1 MRMGMT
7 SSYWLA
13 LPVLTV
19 WMGCSAQQAELDQ
32 LAAVRSKL
40 EQGLP
45 VKIVC
50 FGDSVTGLYYHT
62 GGRRAYTDLLALS
75 LRRSFPEASVTAI
88 NAGISGNDTRD
99 ALARIAEDVLGHK
112 PDLVTVMFGLN
123 DMTKVPL
130 SEFKTNLIEIIKR
143 CRGSGA
149 EVLLSTPNNVI
160 TTRRRPIEK
169 LVLYCQVIR
178 QVSRQQG
185 VALADCYAALEVMR
199 EHESRGWRLLMSDE
213 IHPNLGGHK
222 RIAELLAGAVSG
234 SSVGLTDVGP
244 SQPAIP
250 HTLDLIRQRAPLKI
264 LAMTPLDQ
272 WLAPVLDQ
280 VAPDSPVE
288 IVPWPTE
295 GKSLLE
301 LEADAKLRVRSL
313 EPDLVVVA
321 VPGDA
326 EAANEEEF
334 IRSFA
339 WTLNWSLSFGTQ
351 EWDCIVVHP
360 DVVDPQGGDSD
371 RDELIRQLVRAQ
383 DLTLVDR
390 EDPDAEV
397 GEILLSWLRAQN
409 SNSLE
414 SAN

>member
-1 MRMGMT
+1 MRIGMPLF
-7 SSYWLA
+7 YWCA
-13 LPVLTV
+13 LPFLTL
-19 WMGCSAQQAELDQ
+19 WAGCSLEEAEPEH
-32 LAAVRSKL
+32 LAAVQDKL
-40 EQGLP
+40 EQGGS

-62 GGRRAYTDLLALS
+62 GGRRAYTDLLALA

-99 ALARIAEDVLGHK
+99 ALARITEDVLSHK

-130 SEFKTNLIEIIKR
+130 DEFKANLIEIIKR
-143 CRGSGA
+143 CRASGA

-160 TTRRRPIEK
+160 TTPRRPIEK
-169 LVLYCQVIR
+169 LILYCEVIR

-199 EHESRGWRLLMSDE
+199 ERDSRGWRLFLSDE
-213 IHPNLGGHK
+213 IHPNLEGHK

-234 SSVGLTDVGP
+234 SSVSLNDVGP

-250 HTLDLIRQRAPLKI
+250 HTLDLIGQRAPLKI

-272 WLAPVLDQ
+272 SLAPVLDQ

-301 LEADAKLRVRSL
+301 LEADAKSRVRAL
-313 EPDLVVVA
+313 VPDLVVVA
-321 VPGDA
+321 VPGGA
-326 EAANEEEF
+326 EAAGDEEF

-339 WTLNWSLSFGTQ
+339 WILNWSLSFGTQ

-360 DVVDPQGGDSD
+360 DVFDPPGWG
-371 RDELIRQLVRAQ
+371 
-383 DLTLVDR
+383 
-390 EDPDAEV
+390 
-397 GEILLSWLRAQN
+397 LR
-409 SNSLE
+409 S
-414 SAN
+414 

>member
-19 WMGCSAQQAELDQ
+19 WIGCSAQQAELEQ

-143 CRGSGA
+143 CRASGA

-169 LVLYCQVIR
+169 LVLYCEVIR

-199 EHESRGWRLLMSDE
+199 ERDSRGWRLFLSDE
-213 IHPNLGGHK
+213 IHPNLEGHK

-234 SSVGLTDVGP
+234 SPVSLNDVGP

-250 HTLDLIRQRAPLKI
+250 RTLELIRQRAPLKI

-272 WLAPVLDQ
+272 RLAPVLGQ

-397 GEILLSWLRAQN
+397 GEILLGWLRAQN
-409 SNSLE
+409 IDALE
-414 SAN
+414 SVN